1 MLTKRAYDE
10 RVFHVDMSPV
20 LRRDDSIAAVV
31 AVLGQ
36 ALADEAE
43 ELAITSI
50 SAHARAVSFRVG
62 GGTALCRY
70 QLVIQVTT
78 ADPAQEIEG
87 VIYLDVQ

>member
-10 RVFHVDMSPV
+10 RIFSVDMSPV
-20 LRRDDSIAAVV
+20 LRRNDSIVAVV
-31 AVLGQ
+31 AVLAQ
-36 ALADEAE
+36 PLDEEAE

-70 QLVIQVTT
+70 QLVIRVTT

-87 VIYLDVQ
+87 VISLDVQ